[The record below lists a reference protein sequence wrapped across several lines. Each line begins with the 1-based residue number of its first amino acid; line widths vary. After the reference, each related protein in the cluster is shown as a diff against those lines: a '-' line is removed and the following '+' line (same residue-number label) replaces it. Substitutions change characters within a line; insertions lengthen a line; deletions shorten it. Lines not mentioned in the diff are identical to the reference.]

1 MENSQTIC
9 HKITLSIEDVE
20 KAIKTGNLDVI
31 TLAKRLHSI
40 REDAQKMENALKL
53 RKEIMIKA
61 ELEEIY
67 KEKKELK
74 AKPEGINKIM
84 NEPEQQIVEKIN
96 FEVTI
101 KRDGEVIYQSKAHAG
116 ALSIVEKIEDI
127 DEFGTIDGRT
137 QRFHFG
143 PILAIWFAF
152 DQMKQS
158 IEARGVEIMGAIK
171 KAMSEKKVI
180 STEAKKKLQEM
191 ANL

>member
-61 ELEEIY
+61 GLEEIY

-74 AKPEGINKIM
+74 TKPEGINKIM

-137 QRFHFG
+137 QRFTFG

-171 KAMSEKKVI
+171 KAMSEKKII
-180 STEAKKKLQEM
+180 SPEAKKKLQEM